1 MGMTDSIFSKI
12 IRGEV
17 PSHKVYEDDFV
28 IAILDIGPLSEG
40 HTLVIPKEPAET
52 LDQLSDEH
60 TAAVGRVLPR
70 IARAIMKVTG
80 AKSYNILQNNGSDAG
95 QAVPHVHFHIIP
107 RFPER
112 GEVIDGAPDKDNG
125 PGLRVTWTPGTLTP
139 EEALNL
145 GKHIKRL
152 L

>member
-52 LDQLSDEH
+52 MHELSDEH
-60 TAAVGRVLPR
+60 AAAVGRVLPR

-80 AKSYNILQNNGSDAG
+80 ASSYNILQNNGKDAG

-107 RFPER
+107 RFPAR
-112 GEVIDGAPDKDNG
+112 GEVIAGAPDKDNG
-125 PGLRVTWTPGTLTP
+125 PGLRVTWAPGTLTP
-139 EEALNL
+139 EEAHEL

>member
-70 IARAIMKVTG
+70 IARAIIKVTG

-112 GEVIDGAPDKDNG
+112 GEVIDGAPDKANG

-139 EEALNL
+139 EQALNL